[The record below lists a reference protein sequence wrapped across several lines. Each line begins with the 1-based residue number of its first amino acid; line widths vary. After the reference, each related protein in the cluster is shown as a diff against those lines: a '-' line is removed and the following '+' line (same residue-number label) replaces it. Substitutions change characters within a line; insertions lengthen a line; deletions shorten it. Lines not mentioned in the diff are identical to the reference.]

1 MLLFCCL
8 FHVLVFCCCLFF
20 VCLFCF
26 VEVLDAKLNPMLAY
40 TSEIWETVRLDNI
53 EKVAMMTCTRFFGV
67 PLGTPNKMVYGELGR
82 CPLFVTNTLRCLKH
96 CLF

>member
-40 TSEIWETVRLDNI
+40 TSEIWETGL
-53 EKVAMMTCTRFFGV
+53 MT
-67 PLGTPNKMVYGELGR
+67 
-82 CPLFVTNTLRCLKH
+82 
-96 CLF
+96 